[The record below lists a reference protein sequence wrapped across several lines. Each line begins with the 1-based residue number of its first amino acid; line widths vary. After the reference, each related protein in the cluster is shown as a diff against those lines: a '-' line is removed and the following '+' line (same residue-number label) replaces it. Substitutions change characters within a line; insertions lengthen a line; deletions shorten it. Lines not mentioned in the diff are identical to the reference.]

1 MNSVINLYGNK
12 KNERKII
19 AKNSSKDLN
28 SSSFCSK
35 VLSISKRSDELTIE
49 SIHTISKSVESIK
62 VKIDDEKLRY

>member
-19 AKNSSKDLN
+19 AKKSSKDLN
-28 SSSFCSK
+28 SSSFSSK

-49 SIHTISKSVESIK
+49 SIHTKTKSEESIK
-62 VKIDDEKLRY
+62 VKVDDEKLRY